1 MAQISEWG
9 PHLWK
14 ILHTLAERGGTSTL
28 VDDEVRTWI
37 NVLRLTEGVLPCAMC
52 RAHYKTW
59 RHSHPIEEFLGQRG
73 EYFQNSLRTWLWE
86 LHNSVNTQRE
96 VAADYALPFEGLEKY
111 KAISSKEIHDSMN
124 TLIKIFE
131 KALLHRQVNPTYVTE
146 WRRAIAMLRKLLSY

>member
-14 ILHTLAERGGTSTL
+14 VLHTLAEKGGTSVL
-28 VDDEVRTWI
+28 VEDEVRTWI

-52 RAHYKTW
+52 RAHYKAW
-59 RHSHPIEEFLGQRG
+59 RRSHPLEEFLGQRG
-73 EYFQNSLRTWLWE
+73 EYFQNSLRSWLWE
-86 LHNSVNTQRE
+86 LHNSVNIQRE
-96 VAADYALPFEGLEKY
+96 VAPDYSLSFEGLEKY
-111 KAISSKEIHDSMN
+111 KTISPKEINDSIN

-146 WRRAIAMLRKLLSY
+146 WRRAIAMLRKLLSF